1 MTIDSAKGF
10 VPNYSW
16 FSMSRVLSFAYV
28 YTRPLRALIRVYIYI
43 YAPRYIPYMYVTW
56 KARVRV
62 RASEKG

>member
-1 MTIDSAKGF
+1 MYIPA
-10 VPNYSW
+10 
-16 FSMSRVLSFAYV
+16 LYV
-28 YTRPLRALIRVYIYI
+28 RLYVYIYI